1 LFGPKLEIVSVEGL
15 KIRPARTTKGSRT
28 CIVGFLFKKNLK
40 RRRELQDF
48 GGQAVD

>member
-1 LFGPKLEIVSVEGL
+1 LFGPKLDIISVEGS
-15 KIRPARTTKGSRT
+15 KIRPVRITKGSQT

-48 GGQAVD
+48 GEQAVD